1 MGENDEGN
9 NGGQDSFLFKA
20 PEVYLES
27 VLIKRV
33 GPSHTGPF
41 LVPGASP

>member
-1 MGENDEGN
+1 MGENDKRN
-9 NGGQDSFLFKA
+9 TRGQDTFLFKA
-20 PEVYLES
+20 PEVYCEP

-33 GPSHTGPF
+33 GPSPTSPF